1 MTEAAAPQTDT
12 ADRVRTAANAALD
25 RKALD
30 LKILDL
36 SGVSDF
42 TDYFVLCSGSSDRQV
57 RAIAD
62 HVQEKLREQGLR
74 PLHVEGHDLGRWV
87 LLDYGDFLLHVFD
100 QETRD
105 FYQLERLWSDA
116 AEVTAELVG

>member
-1 MTEAAAPQTDT
+1 MNEAAASKPDT
-12 ADRVRTAANAALD
+12 ADRVRAAAAAALD

-42 TDYFVLCSGSSDRQV
+42 TDYFIVCSGASDRQV

-62 HVQEKLREQGLR
+62 HVEETLREEGVR
-74 PLHVEGHDLGRWV
+74 PLHIEGHDLGHWV

-116 AEVTAELVG
+116 AEVTAELGG

>member
-1 MTEAAAPQTDT
+1 MNEAAATKTDT
-12 ADRVRTAANAALD
+12 VDRVRAVAAAALD

-42 TDYFVLCSGSSDRQV
+42 TDYFIVCSGGSDRQV

-62 HVQEKLREQGLR
+62 HVEECLREQGVR
-74 PLHVEGHDLGRWV
+74 PLHSEGRELGRWV
-87 LLDYGDFLLHVFD
+87 LLDYGDLLLHVFD
-100 QETRD
+100 QETRE

-116 AEVTAELVG
+116 ADVTAELGA

>member
-1 MTEAAAPQTDT
+1 MTEAAATKTDT
-12 ADRVRTAANAALD
+12 AERVRAAAAAAVD
-25 RKALD
+25 RKAID

-36 SGVSDF
+36 SAVSDF
-42 TDYFVLCSGSSDRQV
+42 TDYFVVCSGASDRQV

-62 HVQEKLREQGLR
+62 HVEERLRAQGVR
-74 PLHVEGHDLGRWV
+74 PLHAEGHDLGHWV
-87 LLDYGDFLLHVFD
+87 LLDYGDFLLHVFA

-116 AEVTAELVG
+116 ADVTAELGG